1 MTSAIDQWAKVAQ
14 ARLRQPSCCDRPLSG
29 LRRPRQ
35 QEQTQK
41 AAREAA
47 KKKKHQV
54 FFSFA
59 DRSLLCLLTR
69 CFSEL
74 FSPCFFQSPFRF
86 PVRFWFQPL
95 TEELFSFD

>member
-1 MTSAIDQWAKVAQ
+1 MGESRASSPAATFMLQSAAM
-14 ARLRQPSCCDRPLSG
+14 RP
-29 LRRPRQ
+29 RRPRQ

-41 AAREAA
+41 SAREAA

-74 FSPCFFQSPFRF
+74 FSPCFFQFPFRSS
-86 PVRFWFQPL
+86 VRFWFPPL